1 MAYPAEAATLEAPL
15 HTRLLIVALLLA
27 ASPAAGDEFTV
38 LSYNTHGLHSW
49 VAGDDPATRFPI
61 IGERSNAYDV
71 ALIQEDFS
79 HHDALRRGARQP
91 IVERGN
97 PSRFGRWCPIC
108 SGSGLTILS
117 RFGREDLV
125 ELAARAYRDCAGW
138 IGRAND
144 CLATK
149 GFQRMRIRLPGGG
162 ELDFVNTHLDAGR
175 SPADREA
182 RRSQLDLL
190 RSSIEAEVAAGALI
204 LAGDLN
210 LDAADPEDVALRDA
224 FTSALELSNSGARGT
239 RRWPILDYVFYRSG
253 GGVELEVLEAGE
265 DADFVHGSAPLS
277 DHPAIFA
284 RFRTRPRVVMAP
296 ASTTTGS
303 PQAER

>member
-1 MAYPAEAATLEAPL
+1 LK
-15 HTRLLIVALLLA
+15 TRLLIIVLLLA
-27 ASPAAGDEFTV
+27 ASPAAGDEFTM
-38 LSYNTHGLHSW
+38 LSYNTHGLNVW

-61 IGERSNAYDV
+61 IGEKSNAYHV
-71 ALIQEDFS
+71 TLIQEDFS
-79 HHDALRRGARQP
+79 HHVALRRGARQP

-108 SGSGLTILS
+108 SGSGLTLLS
-117 RFGREDLV
+117 RFERRDLLEV
-125 ELAARAYRDCAGW
+125 VARAYRDCAGW
-138 IGRAND
+138 IGGAND

-149 GFQRMRIRLPGGG
+149 GFQRVRIRLLGGG
-162 ELDFVNTHLDAGR
+162 ELNFVNTHLDAGR

-190 RSSIEAEVAAGALI
+190 RRSIEAEVAAGALI

-239 RRWPILDYVFYRSG
+239 RRWPILDYIFYRSG
-253 GGVELEVLEAGE
+253 GGVELEVVEAGE
-265 DADFVHGSAPLS
+265 DVNFVHEGAPLS

-284 RFRTRPRVVMAP
+284 HFRTRPRAGMAP
-296 ASTTTGS
+296 ASTATRS
-303 PQAER
+303 KLVER

>member
-1 MAYPAEAATLEAPL
+1 MHA
-15 HTRLLIVALLLA
+15 RLLIIALWLA

-38 LSYNTHGLHSW
+38 LSYNIHGLHAW
-49 VAGDDPATRFPI
+49 VAGDDPAARAPV
-61 IGERSNAYDV
+61 IGEKSNAYHV
-71 ALIQEDFS
+71 TLIQEDFS
-79 HHDALRRGARQP
+79 HHVALRRGARQP

-97 PSRFGRWCPIC
+97 PSRFGRWCSIC

-117 RFGREDLV
+117 RFEPEDLLLL
-125 ELAARAYRDCAGW
+125 EARAYRDCAGW
-138 IGRAND
+138 IGGAND

-162 ELDFVNTHLDAGR
+162 ELDFVNTHLDAGH

-190 RSSIEAEVAAGALI
+190 RRSIEAEVEGGALI

-224 FTSALELSNSGARGT
+224 FTAALGLSSSGARGT
-239 RRWPILDYVFYRSG
+239 GRWPILDYIFYRSG
-253 GGVELEVLEAGE
+253 GGVELEVVEAGE
-265 DADFVHGSAPLS
+265 DAEFVHEGAPLS

-284 RFRTRPRVVMAP
+284 RFRTRPVAGRAP
-296 ASTTTGS
+296 ASTATRS
-303 PQAER
+303 RPLER

>member
-1 MAYPAEAATLEAPL
+1 L
-15 HTRLLIVALLLA
+15 HTRLLILALLLA

-38 LSYNTHGLHSW
+38 LSYNTHGLSAW
-49 VAGDDPATRFPI
+49 VAGDDPAGRFPI
-61 IGERSNAYDV
+61 IGEKSNAYHV
-71 ALIQEDFS
+71 TLIQEDFS
-79 HHDALRRGARQP
+79 HHVALRRGARQP

-108 SGSGLTILS
+108 SGSGLTLLS
-117 RFGREDLV
+117 RFERRDLLEV
-125 ELAARAYRDCAGW
+125 VARAYRDCAGW
-138 IGRAND
+138 IGGAND

-149 GFQRMRIRLPGGG
+149 GFQRVRIRLLGGG
-162 ELDFVNTHLDAGR
+162 ELNFVNTHLDAGR

-190 RSSIEAEVAAGALI
+190 RRSIEAEVAAGALI

-239 RRWPILDYVFYRSG
+239 RRWPILDYIFYRSG
-253 GGVELEVLEAGE
+253 GGVELEVVEAGE
-265 DADFVHGSAPLS
+265 DVNFVHEGAPLS

-284 RFRTRPRVVMAP
+284 RFRTRPRAGMAP
-296 ASTTTGS
+296 ASTATRS
-303 PQAER
+303 KLVER